1 MVASAER
8 LWRVVTIA
16 PALAVLVGLTLGPL
30 VMLLVMTVFDI
41 QWVEGV
47 SRWTYVGAKH
57 FADLPAD
64 ALFRAGIANTT
75 IFAVA
80 AVVGEMLLGFGLALL
95 VSRAVRGRVVYRALF
110 VLPILVPGIVIGAI
124 WQLMY
129 NADFGVI
136 NDIAIVLGLPPQD
149 WLGDKR
155 WALFSVIM
163 VDVWH
168 WTPFCFLLLL
178 AGLESLPQDVYE
190 ASRVDGAGALA
201 QLRYVTVPL
210 MLPTILV
217 TLIFRL
223 IVAVK
228 VFDEVY
234 LLTAGGPGTATEVIS
249 FTIYRR
255 FFTEDRSGIA
265 STMSV
270 ATLLAVSLV
279 VVLAL
284 AAARRRGTAA
294 T

>member
-1 MVASAER
+1 
-8 LWRVVTIA
+8 LA
-16 PALAVLVGLTLGPL
+16 PALAVLVGLTLAPL
-30 VMLLVMTVFDI
+30 AMLMVMTVFDI
-41 QWVEGV
+41 HWVAGAA
-47 SRWTYVGAKH
+47 RWTYVGAKH
-57 FADLPAD
+57 LIDLPAD
-64 ALFRAGIANTT
+64 ALLRAGIANTA

-80 AVVGEMLLGFGLALL
+80 AVSAEMLLGFALALL
-95 VSRAVRGRVVYRALF
+95 VGRAVRGRVVYRAIF

-129 NADFGVI
+129 NADFGVV
-136 NDIAIVLGLPPQD
+136 NDLIGLIGLPAQD

-155 WALFSVIM
+155 LALASVIV

-201 QLRYVTVPL
+201 QLRHVTLPL
-210 MLPTILV
+210 MAPTILV
-217 TLIFRL
+217 TLVFRL
-223 IVAVK
+223 IVALK

-255 FFTEDRSGIA
+255 FFTEDRSGLA
-265 STMSV
+265 SAMSV
-270 ATLLAVSLV
+270 ATLLVVSIGV
-279 VVLAL
+279 ILAL
-284 AAARRRGTAA
+284 GLARRRGGEP
-294 T
+294 

>member
-1 MVASAER
+1 MTSSEP

-16 PALAVLVGLTLGPL
+16 PALAVLVGLTVAPL
-30 VMLLVMTVFDI
+30 VMLLVMTVYDI

-57 FADLPAD
+57 LVDLPAD
-64 ALFRAGIANTT
+64 ALFRAGIGNTAV
-75 IFAVA
+75 FAIA

-95 VSRAVRGRVVYRALF
+95 VGRAVRGRVVYRALF

-136 NDIAIVLGLPPQD
+136 NDIAVVLGLPPQD

-155 WALFSVIM
+155 WALISVIM

-201 QLRYVTVPL
+201 QLRYVTLPL
-210 MLPTILV
+210 MAPTILV
-217 TLIFRL
+217 TLVFRL

-270 ATLLAVSLV
+270 VTLLAVSLLV
-279 VVLAL
+279 ILAL
-284 AAARRRGTAA
+284 AAARRRGSQP
-294 T
+294 